1 MILDQF
7 QDQLVLIL
15 LGSAVIS
22 FVLALLD
29 DSGSTLLGAFVEPA
43 VILLILVANATV
55 GVIQETSAERAIDVS
70 ATPKLFMTPPHS
82 RVVANQAL
90 REYSPDEAKVLRS
103 GLVTRIHASE
113 LVPGDIISVAV
124 GDKIPADCR
133 ILFVSSSSFRV
144 DQAIL
149 TGESASVG
157 KTVDVVPDPKA
168 VKQDMKNMLFSVRL
182 GRFLSQSQSHV

>member
-70 ATPKLFMTPPHS
+70 LAPKLLMTPQLTRCHES
-82 RVVANQAL
+82 GSQGVF
-90 REYSPDEAKVLRS
+90 SGRS
-103 GLVTRIHASE
+103 QST
-113 LVPGDIISVAV
+113 
-124 GDKIPADCR
+124 
-133 ILFVSSSSFRV
+133 
-144 DQAIL
+144 
-149 TGESASVG
+149 SVG
-157 KTVDVVPDPKA
+157 FRLSHTRFGTCSRGRYFRGGGRQNSRRL
-168 VKQDMKNMLFSVRL
+168 QDLFRL
-182 GRFLSQSQSHV
+182 L